1 MNVGSQ
7 CIVKFSTVSQPSQ
20 ANTQPTRRPPTHKN
34 YRLRLTAITIHNL
47 SNFIFFS
54 YWLQSFFGRTYNNIS
69 AIAGCKNNGDCV
81 INKKNRTACKACRL
95 RKCLLVGMSK
105 SGSRYGRRSN
115 WFKIHC
121 LLQEQQTQHQNNNG
135 NTQISASL
143 EQLTN
148 LHHQLQ
154 ARQTYQDKTIPSIKT
169 AQISTY
175 QALPISSSFHPY
187 GMLNGNESKSEPR
200 LSSPSDSGA
209 SSGDLEDNSSLK
221 RYLERI
227 NKSPSEKSPSHIQ
240 NIRSSSE
247 PLKLLSPINRLTF
260 NKFPITVPA
269 LLPLNVNSCGTTVN
283 VQDEPIDL
291 SVSSKINNN
300 NNNNG
305 TPKMSCPAMP
315 LTPPPTATKTTPLDL
330 TLVRSAETMSG

>member
-1 MNVGSQ
+1 
-7 CIVKFSTVSQPSQ
+7 
-20 ANTQPTRRPPTHKN
+20 
-34 YRLRLTAITIHNL
+34 
-47 SNFIFFS
+47 
-54 YWLQSFFGRTYNNIS
+54 
-69 AIAGCKNNGDCV
+69 
-81 INKKNRTACKACRL
+81 
-95 RKCLLVGMSK
+95 MSK

-135 NTQISASL
+135 SSQISASL

-169 AQISTY
+169 ATY
-175 QALPISSSFHPY
+175 QPLPIGSSFHPY
-187 GMLNGNESKSEPR
+187 SILNGNESKSEPR

-240 NIRSSSE
+240 NVRSSSE
-247 PLKLLSPINRLTF
+247 PLKLLSPISRLTY

-269 LLPLNVNSCGTTVN
+269 LLPLSTSCGTTMNVN

-291 SVSSKINNN
+291 SVNSKINNN

-305 TPKMSCPAMP
+305 TPKTTCPTMP

>member
-1 MNVGSQ
+1 
-7 CIVKFSTVSQPSQ
+7 
-20 ANTQPTRRPPTHKN
+20 
-34 YRLRLTAITIHNL
+34 
-47 SNFIFFS
+47 
-54 YWLQSFFGRTYNNIS
+54 
-69 AIAGCKNNGDCV
+69 
-81 INKKNRTACKACRL
+81 
-95 RKCLLVGMSK
+95 MSK

-121 LLQEQQTQHQNNNG
+121 LLQEQQTQHQNNNNG
-135 NTQISASL
+135 SSPQISASL

-169 AQISTY
+169 AAAY
-175 QALPISSSFHPY
+175 QQLPIGNSFHPY
-187 GMLNGNESKSEPR
+187 SILNGNESKSEPH

-209 SSGDLEDNSSLK
+209 SSADLEDNSSLK
-221 RYLERI
+221 RYLEKI
-227 NKSPSEKSPSHIQ
+227 NKSPSEKSPIHIQ
-240 NIRSSSE
+240 NVRSSSE
-247 PLKLLSPINRLTF
+247 PLKLLSPISRLTY

-269 LLPLNVNSCGTTVN
+269 LIPLSTVPHN

-291 SVSSKINNN
+291 SVNSKINNN
-300 NNNNG
+300 NNTNNKNNNG
-305 TPKMSCPAMP
+305 TPRTCPAMP

>member
-1 MNVGSQ
+1 
-7 CIVKFSTVSQPSQ
+7 
-20 ANTQPTRRPPTHKN
+20 
-34 YRLRLTAITIHNL
+34 
-47 SNFIFFS
+47 
-54 YWLQSFFGRTYNNIS
+54 
-69 AIAGCKNNGDCV
+69 
-81 INKKNRTACKACRL
+81 
-95 RKCLLVGMSK
+95 MSK

-135 NTQISASL
+135 NSQISASL

-148 LHHQLQ
+148 LHNQLQ

-169 AQISTY
+169 AAY
-175 QALPISSSFHPY
+175 HPLPIGSSFHPY
-187 GMLNGNESKSEPR
+187 SIHNGNESKSEPR

-209 SSGDLEDNSSLK
+209 SSGDLEENSSLK

-227 NKSPSEKSPSHIQ
+227 NKSPSEKSPNHIQ
-240 NIRSSSE
+240 NVRSSSE
-247 PLKLLSPINRLTF
+247 PLKLLSPISRLTY

-269 LLPLNVNSCGTTVN
+269 LLPLSTTPH

-291 SVSSKINNN
+291 SVNSKINNN

-305 TPKMSCPAMP
+305 TPKTTCPAMP